1 MKYSYLLIIL
11 IVSFLLTSCD
21 NDENSNDNS
30 NFDNEQSYNFE
41 ENLDSN
47 AEKQTKRISYFD
59 YINET
64 EISGEE
70 NQTSEQDDLEEI
82 KDPNLLAEYSTS
94 LGSSSKERVNN
105 IKIVCE
111 RLNNFILS
119 PGETFS
125 YNDVCGPYGESDGF
139 LEAPILLSD
148 GTKENGFGGGVCQ
161 LSSTLYNVVK
171 NIDNIEITEHH
182 HHSAKVSY
190 VPENQDATISLQSGL
205 DFKFVNNNSF
215 PIRFESTCANWKVN
229 VSAFKN

>member
-1 MKYSYLLIIL
+1 MKKILIMRKRRKEFLILIIL
-11 IVSFLLTSCD
+11 KKSG
-21 NDENSNDNS
+21 
-30 NFDNEQSYNFE
+30 
-41 ENLDSN
+41 
-47 AEKQTKRISYFD
+47 
-59 YINET
+59 
-64 EISGEE
+64 ISGEE
-70 NQTSEQDDLEEI
+70 TSTSENVTAEKT

-105 IKIVCE
+105 LKIVCD
-111 RLNNFILS
+111 RLNNFILN

-229 VSAFKN
+229 VSAYKN

>member
-1 MKYSYLLIIL
+1 MKIMVILIIL
-11 IVSFLLTSCD
+11 AMSKAIIMKKILIMRKRRKEFLILIILKKSG
-21 NDENSNDNS
+21 
-30 NFDNEQSYNFE
+30 
-41 ENLDSN
+41 
-47 AEKQTKRISYFD
+47 
-59 YINET
+59 
-64 EISGEE
+64 ISGEE
-70 NQTSEQDDLEEI
+70 TSTSENVTAEKP

-105 IKIVCE
+105 LKIVCD
-111 RLNNFILS
+111 RLNNFILN

-215 PIRFESTCANWKVN
+215 PIRFESTCANWNVN
-229 VSAFKN
+229 VSAYKN